1 VGMAPKEECVS
12 EMFVRLRWRG
22 ANLVVPLSQWKPLA
36 ADPKLRRPLRIGI
49 IGSAA
54 VMNSEVLV
62 RYRICKVEI
71 LERWT

>member
-1 VGMAPKEECVS
+1 MRIGDVCAAAV
-12 EMFVRLRWRG
+12 RG

-62 RYRICKVEI
+62 RYSICKVEI